1 MRISDWS
8 SDVCSSDLHSAGI
21 PRAAARAR
29 ARSGSPFYGD
39 AERGSPSAGVLFEPR
54 DRQEFFGRDAD
65 RGAGRAGAHAGGAA
79 GDPLAHVA
87 FDRDLLGLFLAQLLL
102 GPFGRRLA
110 RSRPPAEQ
118 QPAEQARLGRR
129 RRFHADHAI
138 GAVAHAAAA
147 ARSEEHTS
155 ELQSLMRTSY

>member
-1 MRISDWS
+1 MVCCVFFERKTAYEVRISDWS
-8 SDVCSSDLHSAGI
+8 SDVGSSDL
-21 PRAAARAR
+21 
-29 ARSGSPFYGD
+29 
-39 AERGSPSAGVLFEPR
+39 
-54 DRQEFFGRDAD
+54 
-65 RGAGRAGAHAGGAA
+65 AGRAGAHAGGAA

-129 RRFHADHAI
+129 RRFHADHAL
-138 GAVAHAAAA
+138 GAVAHAIAAA
-147 ARSEEHTS
+147 AAAGFHEDWESAVLGTS
-155 ELQSLMRTSY
+155 VSGRVSV